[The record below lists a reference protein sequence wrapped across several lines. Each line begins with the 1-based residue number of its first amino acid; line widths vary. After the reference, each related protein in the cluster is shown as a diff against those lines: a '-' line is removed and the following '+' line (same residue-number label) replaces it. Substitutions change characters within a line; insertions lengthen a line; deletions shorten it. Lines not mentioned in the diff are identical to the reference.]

1 MLEALNDFLSGKVLI
16 VLIVGLGSYFTL
28 RSRFVQ
34 FRHFGHMFGVFKE
47 SIRGQA
53 GQLSSFQALMLS
65 LAGRVGAGN
74 IAGVGIAVTLGGPGA
89 VFWMWVTAL
98 VGMSSSFFECTLAQV
113 YKRADGD
120 GLYRGGPAY
129 YIQHGLKLKGMAVVF
144 SVLLL
149 VTYGFA
155 FNGLQ
160 SYTVTHSLQNAFGFA
175 PQHTGIALAVLLA
188 IVFIGGIK
196 RIAAVSDLLVP
207 VKTLAYI
214 GVTLYVI
221 GTQIEHV
228 PAMLETIFKSAFGLD
243 PAFGGLLGSAIV
255 MGVKRGVFANEAG
268 LGSAPN
274 VAAVAAVKHP
284 GAQGVV
290 QAFSVFLDT
299 FVICTCTALLILLS
313 GFYTPGFE
321 GDGIVLTQNSL
332 AAVVGDWGRL
342 FVSIALSLFVFTC
355 ILYSYYLGENSL
367 QFLSRNRVVLMIF
380 RGLVLALVVWGSMQ
394 DLSTVFAFADI
405 TMTCLAFV
413 NLNDPHIARMGGR
426 LQRKVTYGR
435 SAKADIIGKATG
447 LDAMGAPSLELAD
460 GRKGEPR
467 PRTIRLHTPGI
478 HTAQNA
484 LAAAAVALAMRVP
497 MGGVAKALEG
507 FRPMIYKSGYAR
519 LAAMAA
525 PGGATVL
532 NDTYNSNPDSTLAAL
547 ATLTAMKPGRGG
559 RRIAVLADM
568 KELGSSSA
576 AEHERIGREI
586 GGMKKVDL
594 ALFHGQEMRLAHEA
608 AAAARGN
615 ASLFFARKEDLADA
629 LRSMMTPADIVLVKG
644 SRGMNMEVVVQKLLT
659 NDSDTSER

>member
-1 MLEALNDFLSGKVLI
+1 MLEALNDFLSGKLLI
-16 VLIVGLGSYFTL
+16 VLIVGLGGYFTL

-34 FRHFGHMFGVFKE
+34 FRHFGHMFSVFKE

-120 GLYRGGPAY
+120 GLYRGGPSY
-129 YIQHGLKLKGMAVVF
+129 YIEHGLKLRWMAVTF
-144 SVLLL
+144 AVLLL

-160 SYTVTHSLQNAFGFA
+160 SFTVTHSLENAFGL
-175 PQHTGIALAVLLA
+175 PVQYTGIGLAVLLGL
-188 IVFIGGIK
+188 VFIGGIK

-221 GTQIEHV
+221 ATQIELV
-228 PAMLETIFKSAFGLD
+228 PGMLVTIVKSAFGLE
-243 PAFGGLLGSAIV
+243 PAFAGLLGSAIV

-284 GAQGVV
+284 AAQGVV

-332 AAVVGDWGRL
+332 AAVVGDWGRI
-342 FVSIALSLFVFTC
+342 FVSVALSLFVFTC
-355 ILYSYYLGENSL
+355 ILYNYYLGENAL
-367 QFLSRNRVVLMIF
+367 QFLAGRSRAALLTY
-380 RGLVLALVVWGSMQ
+380 RGLVLALICWGSMQ
-394 DLSTVFAFADI
+394 NLGTVFAFADI

-413 NLNDPHIARMGGR
+413 NLLALALLIKVGLRVMRDYDE
-426 LQRKVTYGR
+426 QRKAGIDQPVFDASKFTDLDLDRAAWPISPVT
-435 SAKADIIGKATG
+435 
-447 LDAMGAPSLELAD
+447 E
-460 GRKGEPR
+460 
-467 PRTIRLHTPGI
+467 
-478 HTAQNA
+478 
-484 LAAAAVALAMRVP
+484 
-497 MGGVAKALEG
+497 
-507 FRPMIYKSGYAR
+507 
-519 LAAMAA
+519 AA
-525 PGGATVL
+525 PQQVPAG
-532 NDTYNSNPDSTLAAL
+532 LAESH
-547 ATLTAMKPGRGG
+547 R
-559 RRIAVLADM
+559 
-568 KELGSSSA
+568 
-576 AEHERIGREI
+576 
-586 GGMKKVDL
+586 
-594 ALFHGQEMRLAHEA
+594 
-608 AAAARGN
+608 
-615 ASLFFARKEDLADA
+615 
-629 LRSMMTPADIVLVKG
+629 
-644 SRGMNMEVVVQKLLT
+644 
-659 NDSDTSER
+659 

>member
-1 MLEALNDFLSGKVLI
+1 MLEVINDFLSGKLLI
-16 VLIVGLGSYFTL
+16 VLIVGLGSYFTI

-34 FRHFGHMFGVFKE
+34 FRHFRHMFTVFKE
-47 SIRGQA
+47 SLRGQA

-144 SVLLL
+144 SILLL

-160 SYTVTHSLQNAFGFA
+160 SYTVTHSLQNAFGFS
-175 PQHTGIALAVLLA
+175 PNHTGIALAVLLA
-188 IVFIGGIK
+188 IVFVGGIK
-196 RIAAVSDLLVP
+196 RIASVSDLLVP

-221 GTQIEHV
+221 FSQIEHV

-342 FVSIALSLFVFTC
+342 FVSVALSLFVFTC
-355 ILYSYYLGENSL
+355 ILYNYYLGETSL
-367 QFLSRNRVVLMIF
+367 QFLTRSRIVLMVY
-380 RGLVLALVVWGSMQ
+380 RALVLALIVWGSVQ
-394 DLSTVFAFADI
+394 NLSTVFAFADI

-413 NLNDPHIARMGGR
+413 NLI
-426 LQRKVTYGR
+426 
-435 SAKADIIGKATG
+435 
-447 LDAMGAPSLELAD
+447 
-460 GRKGEPR
+460 
-467 PRTIRLHTPGI
+467 
-478 HTAQNA
+478 
-484 LAAAAVALAMRVP
+484 ALAMLFKIGLRV
-497 MGGVAKALEG
+497 MRDYDEQRRAGVGQPVFDSSKFADLDLD
-507 FRPMIYKSGYAR
+507 
-519 LAAMAA
+519 LAAWPTPGQAA
-525 PGGATVL
+525 PREQDAAQGVPATQ
-532 NDTYNSNPDSTLAAL
+532 
-547 ATLTAMKPGRGG
+547 R
-559 RRIAVLADM
+559 
-568 KELGSSSA
+568 
-576 AEHERIGREI
+576 
-586 GGMKKVDL
+586 
-594 ALFHGQEMRLAHEA
+594 
-608 AAAARGN
+608 
-615 ASLFFARKEDLADA
+615 
-629 LRSMMTPADIVLVKG
+629 
-644 SRGMNMEVVVQKLLT
+644 
-659 NDSDTSER
+659 

>member
-1 MLEALNDFLSGKVLI
+1 MLEALNDFLSGKLLI
-16 VLIVGLGSYFTL
+16 VLIVGLGGYFTL

-34 FRHFGHMFGVFKE
+34 FRHFGHMFSVFKE

-120 GLYRGGPAY
+120 GLYRGGPSY
-129 YIQHGLKLKGMAVVF
+129 YIEHGLKLRWMAVTF
-144 SVLLL
+144 AVLLL

-160 SYTVTHSLQNAFGFA
+160 SFTVTHSLENAFGL
-175 PQHTGIALAVLLA
+175 PVQYTGIGLAVLLGL
-188 IVFIGGIK
+188 VFIGGIK

-221 GTQIEHV
+221 ATQIELV
-228 PAMLETIFKSAFGLD
+228 PGMLVTIVKSAFGLE
-243 PAFGGLLGSAIV
+243 PAFAGLLGSAIV

-284 GAQGVV
+284 AAQGVV

-332 AAVVGDWGRL
+332 AAVVGDWGRI
-342 FVSIALSLFVFTC
+342 FVSVALSLFVFTC
-355 ILYSYYLGENSL
+355 ILYNYYLGENAL
-367 QFLSRNRVVLMIF
+367 QFLAGRSRAALLTY
-380 RGLVLALVVWGSMQ
+380 RGLVLALICWGSMQ
-394 DLSTVFAFADI
+394 NLGTVFAFADI

-413 NLNDPHIARMGGR
+413 NLLALALLIKVGLRVMRDYDE
-426 LQRKVTYGR
+426 QRKAGIDQPVFDASKFTDLDLDRAAWPINPVT
-435 SAKADIIGKATG
+435 
-447 LDAMGAPSLELAD
+447 E
-460 GRKGEPR
+460 
-467 PRTIRLHTPGI
+467 
-478 HTAQNA
+478 
-484 LAAAAVALAMRVP
+484 
-497 MGGVAKALEG
+497 
-507 FRPMIYKSGYAR
+507 
-519 LAAMAA
+519 AA
-525 PGGATVL
+525 PQQVPAG
-532 NDTYNSNPDSTLAAL
+532 LAESH
-547 ATLTAMKPGRGG
+547 R
-559 RRIAVLADM
+559 
-568 KELGSSSA
+568 
-576 AEHERIGREI
+576 
-586 GGMKKVDL
+586 
-594 ALFHGQEMRLAHEA
+594 
-608 AAAARGN
+608 
-615 ASLFFARKEDLADA
+615 
-629 LRSMMTPADIVLVKG
+629 
-644 SRGMNMEVVVQKLLT
+644 
-659 NDSDTSER
+659 

>member
-1 MLEALNDFLSGKVLI
+1 MFAVFRDSLKSSG
-16 VLIVGLGSYFTL
+16 
-28 RSRFVQ
+28 
-34 FRHFGHMFGVFKE
+34 
-47 SIRGQA
+47 

-129 YIQHGLKLKGMAVVF
+129 YIEHGLKRKGMAVVF
-144 SVLLL
+144 SILLL

-155 FNGLQ
+155 FIGLQ
-160 SYTVTHSLQNAFGFA
+160 SYTVTHSLQDAFAFD
-175 PQHTGIALAVLLA
+175 PSHTGIVLAVLLA
-188 IVFIGGIK
+188 ITFIGGIK

-207 VKTLAYI
+207 IKTLAYI
-214 GVTLYVI
+214 AVTLYVI
-221 GTQIEHV
+221 GTQIEQV
-228 PAMLETIFKSAFGLD
+228 PAMLETIIKSAFGLD

-342 FVSIALSLFVFTC
+342 FVSVALSLFVFTC
-355 ILYSYYLGENSL
+355 ILYNYYLGENSL
-367 QFLSRNRVVLMIF
+367 QFLTRNRTVLMLF

-405 TMTCLAFV
+405 TMTLS
-413 NLNDPHIARMGGR
+413 LIHI
-426 LQRKVTYGR
+426 
-435 SAKADIIGKATG
+435 
-447 LDAMGAPSLELAD
+447 
-460 GRKGEPR
+460 
-467 PRTIRLHTPGI
+467 
-478 HTAQNA
+478 
-484 LAAAAVALAMRVP
+484 
-497 MGGVAKALEG
+497 
-507 FRPMIYKSGYAR
+507 
-519 LAAMAA
+519 
-525 PGGATVL
+525 
-532 NDTYNSNPDSTLAAL
+532 
-547 ATLTAMKPGRGG
+547 
-559 RRIAVLADM
+559 
-568 KELGSSSA
+568 
-576 AEHERIGREI
+576 
-586 GGMKKVDL
+586 
-594 ALFHGQEMRLAHEA
+594 
-608 AAAARGN
+608 
-615 ASLFFARKEDLADA
+615 
-629 LRSMMTPADIVLVKG
+629 
-644 SRGMNMEVVVQKLLT
+644 
-659 NDSDTSER
+659 